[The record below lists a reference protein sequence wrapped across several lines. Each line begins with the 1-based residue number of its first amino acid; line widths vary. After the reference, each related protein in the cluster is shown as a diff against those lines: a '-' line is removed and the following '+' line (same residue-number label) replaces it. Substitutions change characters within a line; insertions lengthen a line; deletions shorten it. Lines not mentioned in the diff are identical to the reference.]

1 MMPLIYQI
9 FRCGKSPLHIITRC
23 VIILAMIKSF
33 SDKETEKLFGREFS
47 HKLPPDIQSAAR
59 RKLEILNAASNLQD
73 LRSPPSN
80 HLERLKGERNEQHSV
95 RINSQWRICF
105 RWSGSDAF
113 EVEIVD
119 YH

>member
-9 FRCGKSPLHIITRC
+9 SVRYQSPLHIITRC
-23 VIILAMIKSF
+23 VIILAMIKGF
-33 SDKETEKLFGREFS
+33 SDKETEKLFNREFS
-47 HKLPPDIQSAAR
+47 RKLPPDIQSAAR
-59 RKLEILNAASNLQD
+59 RKLEILHAASNLQD

-80 HLERLKGERNEQHSV
+80 HLERLKGERNGQHSI

-105 RWSGSDAF
+105 RWSGSEVF
-113 EVEIVD
+113 EDEIVD